1 LTDFSSEDDR
11 LEDFRLPGV
20 PELRPADPS
29 WERRLEDWHEM
40 MRVRIHAELPEVL
53 AGARGELSLRRVM
66 GRHQSSR
73 FGHIFG
79 GKRVPRDPANPAAGR
94 YEIDL
99 IVVMPRRIAIVEVK
113 HWSGTLR
120 LNGDQWVYQRRSGE
134 LQVFD
139 SLVAHNDSKARALRQ
154 HLQAAGLDVTRERFS
169 QFVVF
174 THPRLDLDER
184 LAAHP
189 NVVTLY
195 DLQVAGS
202 RFGRGVSG
210 SELLLAKLIERCAKP
225 ATAAKLTEGL
235 LEMMTPAT
243 TTRIAE
249 VVGQL
254 RTWDVVRLRGGRELI
269 GDLIWVRVD
278 GRRIGVLP
286 ACRKASL
293 HWWRG
298 KLWGLVPLL
307 GLAPFGRMRGDLLP
321 TTSVRMDDC
330 VYFHEAGQIRPSV
343 IALPHVDELRTG

>member
-1 LTDFSSEDDR
+1 MTDFPSDDDR
-11 LEDFRLPGV
+11 FEDFRLPGV

-29 WERRLEDWHEM
+29 WERRLEDWREM
-40 MRVRIHAELPEVL
+40 MRVRPHAELPEVL

-79 GKRVPRDPANPAAGR
+79 GKRVQRDPANPGAGR

-99 IVVMPRRIAIVEVK
+99 IVVTPRRIAIVEVK

-120 LNGDQWVYQRRSGE
+120 LDGDQWVYQRRSGE
-134 LQVFD
+134 VQVFD
-139 SLVAHNDSKARALRQ
+139 SLVAHNDSKVRALRQ
-154 HLQAAGLDVTRERFS
+154 HLQAAGLDVPRERFS

-225 ATAAKLTEGL
+225 ATATKLTEGL

-249 VVGQL
+249 VVGQI
-254 RTWDVVRLRGGRELI
+254 RTWDVVRLHGGREVI
-269 GDLIWVRVD
+269 GDLLWVRAG
-278 GRRIGVLP
+278 GRRTDALAAG
-286 ACRKASL
+286 RTASL

-298 KLWGLVPLL
+298 KVWGLVPLV
-307 GLAPFGRMRGDLLP
+307 GLAPFGRLGGDLLP
-321 TTSVRMDDC
+321 TTAASMDDC
-330 VYFHEAGQIRPSV
+330 VYFHEVGRPRPSV
-343 IALPHVDELRTG
+343 IALHHVDELRTG

>member
-1 LTDFSSEDDR
+1 MTDFPTDDDR
-11 LEDFRLPGV
+11 FEDFRLPGV
-20 PELRPADPS
+20 PELRPADRS

-40 MRVRIHAELPEVL
+40 MCVRPHAELPEVL

-79 GKRVPRDPANPAAGR
+79 GKRVPRDPTNPAAGR

-99 IVVMPRRIAIVEVK
+99 IVVTPRRIAIIEVK

-120 LNGDQWVYQRRSGE
+120 LDGAQWVYQRRSGE
-134 LQVFD
+134 VRAFD
-139 SLVAHNDSKARALRQ
+139 SLVAHNDSKVRALHQ
-154 HLQAAGLDVTRERFS
+154 HLQATGLDVPRDRFS
-169 QFVVF
+169 QVVVF

-184 LAAHP
+184 LGAHP

-195 DLQVAGS
+195 DLQVSGS

-225 ATAAKLTEGL
+225 ATASKLTDGL

-243 TTRIAE
+243 TAKIAE
-249 VVGQL
+249 VIGRL
-254 RTWDVVRLRGGRELI
+254 RTWDVVRLHGGRELI
-269 GDLIWVRVD
+269 GDLLWVRAG
-278 GRRIGVLP
+278 GRRTDALAAGHT
-286 ACRKASL
+286 ASL

-298 KLWGLVPLL
+298 KLWGLVPLV
-307 GLAPFGRMRGDLLP
+307 GLTTFGRLGGNLLP
-321 TTSVRMDDC
+321 TTAVGMDDC
-330 VYFHEAGQIRPSV
+330 VYFHEVGRPRPSV